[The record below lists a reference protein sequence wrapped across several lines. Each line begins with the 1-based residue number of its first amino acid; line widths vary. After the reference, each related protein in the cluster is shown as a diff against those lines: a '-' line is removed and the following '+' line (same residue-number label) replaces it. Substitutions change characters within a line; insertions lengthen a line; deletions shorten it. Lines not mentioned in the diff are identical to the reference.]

1 MTLPLARPR
10 RRAAA
15 VVCAAALAVGLAGCT
30 SDPEPAGPVT
40 IAGPTATEAPTEVPT
55 GDAAQDAM
63 LATYGLDGMDGP
75 AIIEHLETLGGSDR
89 PEALMASV
97 RPTEL
102 LLSDASG
109 ETSLPLP
116 DDKFYLSFAP
126 YYSQTHDCFHH
137 SLTTCQGEFVQ
148 EPVQVKIVDEASGEV
163 LLDEIRTTEENGFI
177 GVWLPRDIDATLQ
190 VSYPIEAMSGEQTIS
205 TREDSPTCLT
215 TLQLS

>member
-1 MTLPLARPR
+1 MTFPLAHAR

-15 VVCAAALAVGLAGCT
+15 LIGAAALAVGLAACT
-30 SDPEPAGPVT
+30 SDPAPGNPVT
-40 IAGPTATEAPTEVPT
+40 IAGPSATDAPTSDDT
-55 GDAAQDAM
+55 QDAM

-75 AIIEHLETLGGSDR
+75 AVIEHLETLGGADR

-109 ETSLPLP
+109 EVALPLP
-116 DDKFYLSFAP
+116 DDEFYLSFAP
-126 YYSQTHDCFHH
+126 YVSQTHDCFHH

-148 EPVQVKIVDEASGEV
+148 EPVSVKIVDQASGEV

-177 GVWLPRDIDATLQ
+177 GVWLPRGIDATLQ
-190 VSYPIEAMSGEQTIS
+190 VSYPVDALSGEQSIS
-205 TREDSPTCLT
+205 TRADSPTCLT
-215 TLQLS
+215 TLQLT